1 MLHARATHIPGH
13 RLIARAGMLLLLAVA
28 LLITPSTSAA
38 VRVCR
43 ADPILVLSNREVL
56 RTNVIIGTDIANVR
70 QVKYIIHV
78 PKGVRVLAVIHTSG
92 QLRHKEVVELID
104 DLPPY
109 HYTTRTVISTT
120 QPNVRSIAQTRVLA
134 RYGSATGLSGQYLTI
149 QIAASTTRKPTRDR

>member
-1 MLHARATHIPGH
+1 MLF
-13 RLIARAGMLLLLAVA
+13 LLAVA
-28 LLITPSTSAA
+28 LLIPSSTSAA

-43 ADPILVLSNREVL
+43 ADPIIVLSNREIL
-56 RTNVIIGTDIANVR
+56 QTTAIIGTHIANVR
-70 QVKYIIHV
+70 QVKYIIHI

-120 QPNVRSIAQTRVLA
+120 QPNVRSIAQTRVLE
-134 RYGSATGLSGQYLTI
+134 RHGSASGLSGQYLTI
-149 QIAASTTRKPTRDR
+149 QISA